1 MYISYRIR
9 SGVIHNTNH
18 NIFIKVSPSIELI
31 QQSTG
36 CDEYYKWVIMKT
48 LTITTELLPTFG
60 PIL

>member
-1 MYISYRIR
+1 MYHTGSDQESYTLLYL
-9 SGVIHNTNH
+9 SHH
-18 NIFIKVSPSIELI
+18 IKVSPPIELI